1 MKSNIQYTA
10 EDVLNMLQSSR
21 FADWYEIDF
30 SDYVQDELNSKSRD
44 EILKEIKELLN

>member
-10 EDVLNMLQSSR
+10 GDVLEMLQSGK
-21 FADWYEIDF
+21 FADWYELDF

-44 EILKEIKELLN
+44 EILKDIKEMLN

>member
-10 EDVLNMLQSSR
+10 GDVLNMLQSGK
-21 FADWYEIDF
+21 FADWYEVDF

-44 EILKEIKELLN
+44 EILKDIKEMLN

>member
-10 EDVLNMLQSSR
+10 EDVLNMLQSGR
-21 FADWYEIDF
+21 FADWYEIVF

-44 EILKEIKELLN
+44 GNLKDIKEMLN

>member
-10 EDVLNMLQSSR
+10 EDVLNMLQSGK
-21 FADWYEIDF
+21 FADWYEVDF

-44 EILKEIKELLN
+44 EILKDIKEMLN